1 MFKTERSE
9 NSELF
14 QNQIQVYFSWKTKW
28 DGSKNIQEAKKTFLM
43 KFKKKCNIAFS
54 FNNLF
59 LSGGDIWSY
68 EEKMH

>member
-1 MFKTERSE
+1 MFKTELSE

-28 DGSKNIQEAKKTFLM
+28 DASKNIQEAKTFLM
-43 KFKKKCNIAFS
+43 KLVKCNIAFS